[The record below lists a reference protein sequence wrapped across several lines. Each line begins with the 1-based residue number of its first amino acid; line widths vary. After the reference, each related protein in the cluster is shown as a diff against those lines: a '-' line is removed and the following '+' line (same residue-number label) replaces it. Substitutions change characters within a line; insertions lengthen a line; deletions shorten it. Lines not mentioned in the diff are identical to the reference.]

1 MSSDAA
7 DKGVHAL
14 EMRFRLRFRGAS
26 KKPPYGRVME
36 LVDVPDSKSGA
47 ARRAGSSPALATR
60 EESEK

>member
-1 MSSDAA
+1 MLLIRECTPLECVFEEQVFGAA
-7 DKGVHAL
+7 L
-14 EMRFRLRFRGAS
+14 NRIF
-26 KKPPYGRVME
+26 GRVME

>member
-1 MSSDAA
+1 
-7 DKGVHAL
+7 
-14 EMRFRLRFRGAS
+14 
-26 KKPPYGRVME
+26 ME